1 MSDLKEIEIILEI
14 IKKTEGVINSESYD
28 NEQIA
33 YYRNDVRKNVFFLQE
48 ELMEKY
54 SDIISKYIIFPVL
67 AYVDEKMMLIREKS
81 NRNIQ
86 WELLHLE
93 YYGRKDGGE
102 YVFEIID
109 NIISDNIYPETCYQV
124 MSLILHSEF
133 YGQYYDNPYNHDF
146 LSYKKDVDK
155 FLKDFTNNNSLIFID
170 SSSNKNI
177 PTHKRNKNFL
187 KYFLRIG
194 IPLSLFGISMLVFL
208 N

>member
-14 IKKTEGVINSESYD
+14 IKKTEEVVNSENYD

-33 YYRNDVRKNVFFLQE
+33 YYRNDIRKNVFFLQE

-54 SDIISKYIIFPVL
+54 SNTISKYIVFPVL

-81 NRNIQ
+81 NRSIQ

-93 YYGRKDGGE
+93 YYERKDGGE

-109 NIISDNIYPETCYQV
+109 NIISDNIYPEICYQV
-124 MSLILHSEF
+124 ISLILNSEF

-146 LSYKKDVDK
+146 LAYKKDVDK
-155 FLKDFTNNNSLIFID
+155 FLKNFTNNSLVFID

-177 PTHKRNKNFL
+177 PTYKNNRTFL

-194 IPLSLFGISMLVFL
+194 IPLSLFGISVLVFL

>member
-14 IKKTEGVINSESYD
+14 IKKTEDVINSESYD

-33 YYRNDVRKNVFFLQE
+33 YYRNDVRKHVFFLQE

-54 SDIISKYIIFPVL
+54 SDIICKYIIFPVL

-109 NIISDNIYPETCYQV
+109 NITSDNIYPETCYQV

-133 YGQYYDNPYNHDF
+133 YGQYYDNPYNHEF
-146 LSYKKDVDK
+146 LTYKKDVDK
-155 FLKDFTNNNSLIFID
+155 FLKNFTNNSLVFID
-170 SSSNKNI
+170 SSSDKYI
-177 PTHKRNKNFL
+177 PTQKRNRNFL
-187 KYFLRIG
+187 KYFLRVG
-194 IPLSLFGISMLVFL
+194 IPLGLFGISVLVFL